1 MLMFM
6 KFMGILLVG
15 LVACGGSAAVTGYE
29 PATDGGTV
37 VVAVDA
43 GVSRVLSA
51 ASRHVVQGAGDA
63 ADVDA
68 GDLIADA
75 GLLDA
80 ETADA
85 SDAASDADDG
95 VVDPSD
101 ASIADAAPYCAT
113 NAVRCKN
120 NSEQVCNGTAW
131 VTDDSQACC
140 TDPGSRWTIAGERAT
155 DGTTGLV
162 WNRDVISTRLPAC
175 STYYPGSR
183 RPTITELQGLG
194 LYSNCQPAWDQKVF
208 VASTFV
214 VFTANDGVCFS
225 FETDLVVDCSLGD
238 AELCIQP

>member
-1 MLMFM
+1 MRLL
-6 KFMGILLVG
+6 GWVSLVALVG
-15 LVACGGSAAVTGYE
+15 CSGSAAVIGYE

-37 VVAVDA
+37 VVPADA

-51 ASRHVVQGAGDA
+51 ASRYIVQGDGDA

-68 GDLIADA
+68 GDPVADA

-80 ETADA
+80 EIADA
-85 SDAASDADDG
+85 SDAASDTDARI
-95 VVDPSD
+95 VDPSD

-113 NAVRCKN
+113 NAVRCKTY
-120 NSEQVCNGTAW
+120 SEQVCNGTAW

-140 TDPGSRWTIAGERAT
+140 TDPGSRWTIVGEHAT

-183 RPTITELQGLG
+183 RPTLTELQRLT
-194 LYSNCQPAWDQKVF
+194 LYSNCQPTWDQKVF

-214 VFTANDGVCFS
+214 VFTAADGVCFS
-225 FETDLVVDCSLGD
+225 FETGQVVDCSLGD